1 MNLFSKFSSQIK
13 KNIYKQISFQRGIT
27 KKCNVWLKNRKCKI
41 SGSLINTIKL
51 KNYTLSNEKKNAEN
65 IQHQVWDLSCLKESQ
80 AQWGLRHLVIKEK
93 VDKWNI
99 SMPTSLSDNTMSD
112 WLLYR
117 FVGTDVTTLKSTR
130 LLRHRG
136 VNRQSFIYQFNKD
149 DQQIRQVSKNVD
161 NKDLKWQIK
170 QKYSTESLKK
180 KKTSMPVASYPS
192 PSNLKTKCW
201 NKC

>member
-136 VNRQSFIYQFNKD
+136 VNRQSIIYQFNKD

>member
-80 AQWGLRHLVIKEK
+80 AQWDLRHLVIKEK

-136 VNRQSFIYQFNKD
+136 VNRQSIIYQFNKD

>member
-1 MNLFSKFSSQIK
+1 MKKKCLKHSTSSLRSQSSQ
-13 KNIYKQISFQRGIT
+13 
-27 KKCNVWLKNRKCKI
+27 
-41 SGSLINTIKL
+41 
-51 KNYTLSNEKKNAEN
+51 
-65 IQHQVWDLSCLKESQ
+65 ESQ

-93 VDKWNI
+93 VDKWNM

-112 WLLYR
+112 WMLYR

-136 VNRQSFIYQFNKD
+136 VNRQSIIYQFNKD

-180 KKTSMPVASYPS
+180 KTSMPVASYPS

>member
-1 MNLFSKFSSQIK
+1 M
-13 KNIYKQISFQRGIT
+13 
-27 KKCNVWLKNRKCKI
+27 
-41 SGSLINTIKL
+41 
-51 KNYTLSNEKKNAEN
+51 KKNAEN

-130 LLRHRG
+130 LLR
-136 VNRQSFIYQFNKD
+136 QSIIYQFNED
-149 DQQIRQVSKNVD
+149 DQQKRQVGKNVD
-161 NKDLKWQIK
+161 YKDLKWQIK

-180 KKTSMPVASYPS
+180 KNFHARCQLPITKQ
-192 PSNLKTKCW
+192 LK
-201 NKC
+201 NKMLK